1 MNNLNKF
8 SSKPFVL
15 TLRDGLIMGVL
26 TVIVLLLIAFV
37 WNLATNN
44 LASMGT
50 GAYWTSIGR
59 SFITAV
65 LLAFVYEYVG
75 LNAKLSAESMR
86 YATGSTL
93 QKYVSRN
100 TALVAETLAGGDY
113 TYSDHIRACVRATR
127 ALKLVTRMKGQSPK
141 AVYEA
146 VAARYG
152 PVLTQDEVA
161 LLLMIESSLPAVPRL
176 CELFGSNPELIK
188 WVAKNGFDAVVPKKN
203 MYGELTLDVSALEVA
218 SGLKL
223 KM

>member
-26 TVIVLLLIAFV
+26 TVIILLLIALV
-37 WNLATNN
+37 WNLATGN

-59 SFITAV
+59 SFLTAV
-65 LLAFVYEYVG
+65 LLAFAYEYVG

-100 TALVAETLAGGDY
+100 SALVAETLAGEDY
-113 TYSDHIRACVRATR
+113 KYADHVRACVRATR
-127 ALKLVTRMKGQSPK
+127 ALKLITRMKGSTPEQ
-141 AVYEA
+141 VYA
-146 VAARYG
+146 IISSRYG

-161 LLLMIESSLPAVPRL
+161 RLQDIESSLPAVPRL

-188 WVAKNGFDAVVPKKN
+188 WVAKNGFSAVVPKKN
-203 MYGELTLDVSALEVA
+203 MYGELTLDVAALEAA

-223 KM
+223 KA